1 MIEKDLSIGII
12 VQHNVPDFIRWKYEE
27 SPLLT
32 VYSHCDRVIVIVLI
46 QLYSNP
52 LSSTMSAINMLVF
65 HIHSNPLSLTMN
77 AIIVIISDECDCCI
91 LVVEFEPF
99 EFNDRRGKISVFFAD
114 PFEPFEFD
122 DECDYYISVVPFES
136 FEFDGG

>member
-32 VYSHCDRVIVIVLI
+32 VYPHCDRVIVIVLI
-46 QLYSNP
+46 QL
-52 LSSTMSAINMLVF
+52 
-65 HIHSNPLSLTMN
+65 HSNPLSPTMN
-77 AIIVIISDECDCCI
+77 AIIVIIS
-91 LVVEFEPF
+91 
-99 EFNDRRGKISVFFAD
+99 D

-122 DECDYYISVVPFES
+122 DECNYYI
-136 FEFDGG
+136 

>member
-32 VYSHCDRVIVIVLI
+32 VYPHCDRVIVIVLI
-46 QLYSNP
+46 QLHSNP
-52 LSSTMSAINMLVF
+52 LSS
-65 HIHSNPLSLTMN
+65 TMN
-77 AIIVIISDECDCCI
+77 AIIVIIS
-91 LVVEFEPF
+91 
-99 EFNDRRGKISVFFAD
+99 D

-122 DECDYYISVVPFES
+122 DECDCCILVIEFKPC
-136 FEFDGG
+136 EFDYFGSIRAL

>member
-32 VYSHCDRVIVIVLI
+32 VYPHCDRVIVIVLI
-46 QLYSNP
+46 QLHSNP
-52 LSSTMSAINMLVF
+52 LSSTM
-65 HIHSNPLSLTMN
+65 N
-77 AIIVIISDECDCCI
+77 AIIVVI
-91 LVVEFEPF
+91 L
-99 EFNDRRGKISVFFAD
+99 D

-122 DECDYYISVVPFES
+122 DECDCCILVVLFEP
-136 FEFDGG
+136 FEFDDR

>member
-32 VYSHCDRVIVIVLI
+32 VYPHCDRVIVIVLI
-46 QLYSNP
+46 QLHSNP
-52 LSSTMSAINMLVF
+52 LSS
-65 HIHSNPLSLTMN
+65 TMN
-77 AIIVIISDECDCCI
+77 AIIVIISDPFEPFEFDDECDCCI

-99 EFNDRRGKISVFFAD
+99 EF
-114 PFEPFEFD
+114 
-122 DECDYYISVVPFES
+122 DYFGSIRAL
-136 FEFDGG
+136 